1 MYRYTDGGL
10 RNVWL
15 ANGYLVKETPYGE
28 AVANAECRGGQRDDL
43 GTRRE

>member
-15 ANGYLVKETPYGE
+15 ANGYEVKQPPLVRAWHFITLIYSAHAKG
-28 AVANAECRGGQRDDL
+28 L
-43 GTRRE
+43 L